1 MFDFYNSLFR
11 VLFNFGCNYPQQ
23 IVAKTVGKVKVFH
36 RKTEEKS
43 REGQGYFPMEI
54 QPHRRQESVRD
65 FACVMTQAV
74 LAILDQLKVF
84 NFPDFKIIPINN
96 ILQCNG
102 FHFFIYYI
110 LNFMIEVPNSEL
122 NVDTDS
128 TIEMSLLFR
137 TLTAIILL

>member
-1 MFDFYNSLFR
+1 M
-11 VLFNFGCNYPQQ
+11 
-23 IVAKTVGKVKVFH
+23 I
-36 RKTEEKS
+36 
-43 REGQGYFPMEI
+43 REQPCLSSSVIPMTHSI
-54 QPHRRQESVRD
+54 
-65 FACVMTQAV
+65 
-74 LAILDQLKVF
+74 LKVF

-102 FHFFIYYI
+102 FHFFIYHI